1 MPSNAGASG
10 LVPLCQASSALHV
23 CWNWIREGLVVS
35 GMKRDEKDDDLWCWG
50 VIGAALLGTGVAV
63 WVPLLILS

>member
-1 MPSNAGASG
+1 
-10 LVPLCQASSALHV
+10 
-23 CWNWIREGLVVS
+23 
-35 GMKRDEKDDDLWCWG
+35 MKRDEKDDDLWCWG